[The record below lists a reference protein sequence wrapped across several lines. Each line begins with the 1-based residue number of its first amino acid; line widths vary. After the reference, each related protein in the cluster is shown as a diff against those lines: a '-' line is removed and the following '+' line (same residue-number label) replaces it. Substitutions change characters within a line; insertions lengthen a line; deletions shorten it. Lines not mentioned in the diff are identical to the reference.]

1 MEVKRGDVVLCSA
14 PGDYGKPRP
23 ALVVQSDLFNPT
35 HASVTLCPITSD
47 VISAPLFRLSVA
59 PAEDNGLRKPSQIM
73 VDKITS
79 QPRKR
84 IGKVIG
90 KLGIDQMN
98 HVDRALKL
106 WLNLV

>member
-47 VISAPLFRLSVA
+47 VISAPLFRLSVV
-59 PAEDNGLRKPSQIM
+59 PAEDNGLRKHSQIM

-90 KLGIDQMN
+90 KLSIDQMN

-106 WLNLV
+106 WFNLA

>member
-1 MEVKRGDVVLCSA
+1 MEIKRGDVVLCSA

-35 HASVTLCPITSD
+35 HASVTLCPITSE
-47 VISAPLFRLSVA
+47 VISAPLFRLTVT
-59 PAEDNGLRKPSQIM
+59 PAQDNGLRKHSQIM
-73 VDKITS
+73 VDKATS
-79 QPRKR
+79 QPQKR

-90 KLGIDQMN
+90 KLSIEQMN